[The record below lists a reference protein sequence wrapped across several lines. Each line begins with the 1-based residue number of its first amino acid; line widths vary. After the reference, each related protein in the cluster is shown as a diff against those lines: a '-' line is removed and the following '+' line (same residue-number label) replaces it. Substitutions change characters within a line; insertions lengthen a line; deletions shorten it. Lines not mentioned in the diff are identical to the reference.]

1 MTDADTTA
9 AIEALA
15 YRIRE
20 RDADPE
26 RSDADVFALEFMTA
40 LRGRGWRPTAAKT
53 EQPPLHAAP
62 VPDRR
67 SRDEELARVR
77 AEMAARAEAAAREAE
92 GAA

>member
-1 MTDADTTA
+1 VTDTETAA

-40 LRGRGWRPTAAKT
+40 LRGRGWRPTAART

-67 SRDEELARVR
+67 SRDEELA
-77 AEMAARAEAAAREAE
+77 AARADLAALAAAREAE
-92 GAA
+92 EGAA